1 MMKNLYN
8 LCLTLTIVSILMINQ
23 ILSID
28 TSHLDKSSDGLNV
41 NKKYFMPITRSR
53 RYASPYGYDGYYGS
67 PVYYQQPIYYTSSYY
82 NPLSAFCLFCARP
95 SGFSFIEV
103 G

>member
-1 MMKNLYN
+1 M
-8 LCLTLTIVSILMINQ
+8 VSQVL
-23 ILSID
+23 
-28 TSHLDKSSDGLNV
+28 SSDS
-41 NKKYFMPITRSR
+41 NKKHNILNKLNFNQRKFIPIRRSK
-53 RYASPYGYDGYYGS
+53 RYSSMYDYYGYQGT
-67 PVYYQQPIYYTSSYY
+67 PVYYQQPIYYSTSSYY

>member
-1 MMKNLYN
+1 
-8 LCLTLTIVSILMINQ
+8 MINQ

-28 TSHLDKSSDGLNV
+28 NNKNNNLLNKFNV
-41 NKKYFMPITRSR
+41 NQKKFMPIGRSK
-53 RYASPYGYDGYYGS
+53 RYASPYDYYNGYYGT
-67 PVYYQQPIYYTSSYY
+67 PVYYQQPIYYSQSSYY